1 MISWMMRA
9 DLDNPA
15 QLESLD
21 KGRVLKTLMDYPE
34 HSRRAIRI
42 AEDTDL
48 DIDRDRAF
56 NTIVFAGIGGSAIG
70 GQLVRDWLL
79 DKSTTPMF
87 VSRGYK
93 LPGFVGEDTLVFV
106 ISYSGNTEETISAFN
121 QATSRKCRIISFT
134 SGGILERLSEENGIP
149 VVKMPGGFRSRMAL
163 PYQLFT
169 IATVLRRLGFVGDSW
184 GEVEEAI
191 NHIEKMRE
199 EVAPN
204 TPTEVNVAKQIAV
217 SLVGRFPLVYGPQSH
232 KGVGYRFSTQL
243 NENSKVPSG
252 SGTYPE
258 IFHNII
264 LGSEASPN
272 VLSPLALI
280 IISDP
285 TEKDAMVD
293 KILRFKALF
302 QRGGGR
308 IIELKA
314 SGPGRLARMLSV
326 IYTGDFVSVYLGLLY
341 GRDPSSQNAIDE
353 IKRL

>member
-1 MISWMMRA
+1 MMRA
-9 DLDNPA
+9 DLDNPV

-21 KGRVLKTLMDYPE
+21 KGRTLETLMDYPE
-34 HSRRAIRI
+34 HCRKAIRI
-42 AEDTDL
+42 AEEADL

-56 NTIVFAGIGGSAIG
+56 ETIVFAGIGGSAIG

-79 DKSTTPMF
+79 DRSTTPMF
-87 VSRGYK
+87 VSRGYD
-93 LPGFVGEDTLVFV
+93 LPGFVGEETLVFV

-121 QATSRKCRIISFT
+121 HAISRKCQIISFT
-134 SGGILERLSEENGIP
+134 SGGILERLSEEKGIP

-169 IATVLRRLGFVGDSW
+169 VATVLRRLGFVDESW

-191 NHIEKMRE
+191 NHIEKIQGT
-199 EVAPN
+199 VAPII
-204 TPTEVNVAKQIAV
+204 PTEVNVAKQMAV
-217 SLVGRFPLVYGPQSH
+217 SLRDQFPLVYGPQLH
-232 KGVGYRFSTQL
+232 EGVVYRFSTQL

-264 LGSEASPN
+264 LGSGARPS
-272 VLSPLALI
+272 VLSPLALV

-285 TEKDAMVD
+285 TEKEGIVD
-293 KILRFKALF
+293 KVLHFKALF
-302 QRGGGR
+302 QREGG
-308 IIELKA
+308 IVIEFKA

-341 GRDPSSQNAIDE
+341 GHDPSSQRAIDE